1 MMGYYTDE
9 NLWKL
14 TNNNPNLDLVKVNA
28 HAKYDQAETKF
39 W

>member
-14 TNNNPNLDLVKVNA
+14 TNPNLDLVKVNA